1 MSSKM
6 STRKSNKRKVVDTS
20 YFSDSDDSYT
30 EPTPKPK
37 RRSKGK
43 GKVGRPR
50 STKAAV
56 AAAGRNRS
64 VAKGRLCSIPG
75 CTKQGKKSVEKKGHM
90 CVWHLEIDFAI
101 V

>member
-75 CTKQGKKSVEKKGHM
+75 CTKQGKKSVEKGAHV
-90 CVWHLEIDFAI
+90 CLTP
-101 V
+101 